1 MQSIIDSVADH
12 LYISR
17 ACPQCNT
24 AVNVSLSQMLSGGNR
39 ECPECG
45 TELEFEA
52 DQELARRIEALAAA
66 YDGLADL
73 LGKRYMPLLLDE

>member
-1 MQSIIDSVADH
+1 MQDILDNIVDH

-17 ACPQCNT
+17 ACPECGT
-24 AVNVSLSQMLSGGNR
+24 GVNVSLSQMLTGGSL

-52 DQELARRIEALAAA
+52 DQEMARRIEGLAAA

-73 LGKRYMPLLLDE
+73 LGKRHMPLLLHE